1 MHIHLV
7 TATASLMVAAT
18 VALGLATTAMAQ
30 NSVPTEIGNRANGLS
45 YQPTPSEVLPR
56 EKAAGLLP
64 STTQRDAT
72 SQELERMDR
81 DLLREEGLSTKS
93 VPNLATAPQ

>member
-1 MHIHLV
+1 MRVDLV
-7 TATASLMVAAT
+7 TATAVLMVAAT
-18 VALGLATTAMAQ
+18 VALGLADTAMAQ
-30 NSVPTEIGNRANGLS
+30 NSVPTEIGNRANGLN

-64 STTQRDAT
+64 SAGQRDAT
-72 SQELERMDR
+72 SQELENMDR

-93 VPNLATAPQ
+93 VPNLASPPQ